1 MLPSEPKP
9 DRQQGCN
16 SFYHSWLSCRFLNQ
30 TFGCYEVTGSRAHEG
45 NVCSVQSLASRLRFS
60 NRLSLSPIYTSVTIF
75 PNMSQHAKRCDL
87 GEGRSHAGLYI
98 WGKTLAIGCS
108 YSVPPSRARFSMG
121 RIPCCTIAMF
131 LLCDPVWT
139 ISQLERGVRSS
150 PDQSISSVCPV

>member
-1 MLPSEPKP
+1 MLPWEPKP

-75 PNMSQHAKRCDL
+75 PNIVSACQEVWSGGGQKPCWVVHLGKDL
-87 GEGRSHAGLYI
+87 GNRLQLQCASQQGPFQHGTYPVLHHCHVPALWPSVDHLPAG
-98 WGKTLAIGCS
+98 
-108 YSVPPSRARFSMG
+108 
-121 RIPCCTIAMF
+121 
-131 LLCDPVWT
+131 
-139 ISQLERGVRSS
+139 ERCEV
-150 PDQSISSVCPV
+150 